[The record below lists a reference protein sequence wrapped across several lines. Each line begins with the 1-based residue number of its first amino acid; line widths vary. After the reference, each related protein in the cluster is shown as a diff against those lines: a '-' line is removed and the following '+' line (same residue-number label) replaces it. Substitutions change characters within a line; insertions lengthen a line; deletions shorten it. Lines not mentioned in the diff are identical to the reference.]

1 MHFRALSRN
10 WRHLLDSGVS
20 IELISAPGRGK
31 SEFVLD
37 QTMQQSKVDGFE
49 WGFATC
55 FLATMTPADL
65 MGYMVPSDQDGRKIA
80 RFTLPP
86 WYRTRDGRLLSE
98 FKRGVLFLDEY
109 GQGEADVKRASAEL
123 LLNGQLGEHKLPPGW
138 SVVAASNRA
147 SDRSGVTRSFDFVI
161 NRRLQIEITDD
172 LQSWEEW
179 ALRNG
184 VHPTIVTFATRNSQ
198 VVFTDGVPKEQG
210 PWCTPR
216 SLVMLARILTSLS
229 DDPDRLPTTPDA
241 VEIASGMI
249 GVAAASQLYATIK
262 LEHELPRLND
272 ILMSPGTAKLPGAP
286 DARMLV
292 CYQLAAWAT
301 EDNVDPIVAYMER
314 LPQEFAL
321 TFGKA
326 ACTRDP
332 DLVNTRA
339 FGQWAMKNASL
350 MSAILNPN

>member
-1 MHFRALSRN
+1 MGLEH
-10 WRHLLDSGVS
+10 
-20 IELISAPGRGK
+20 
-31 SEFVLD
+31 
-37 QTMQQSKVDGFE
+37 VD
-49 WGFATC
+49 
-55 FLATMTPADL
+55 D
-65 MGYMVPSDQDGRKIA
+65 
-80 RFTLPP
+80 
-86 WYRTRDGRLLSE
+86 
-98 FKRGVLFLDEY
+98 
-109 GQGEADVKRASAEL
+109 
-123 LLNGQLGEHKLPPGW
+123 
-138 SVVAASNRA
+138 
-147 SDRSGVTRSFDFVI
+147 
-161 NRRLQIEITDD
+161 ITDD

-179 ALRNG
+179 ALKSN
-184 VHPTIVTFATRNSQ
+184 VHPTIMAFATRNPQ

-216 SLVMLARILTSLS
+216 SLVMLGRILSTMA
-229 DDPDRLPTTPDA
+229 DADGRLPTTPEA
-241 VEIASGMI
+241 TEIAGGMI
-249 GVAAASQLYATIK
+249 GIAAASQLFSTIR

-272 ILMSPGTAKLPGAP
+272 ILMSPKTAKLPDAP